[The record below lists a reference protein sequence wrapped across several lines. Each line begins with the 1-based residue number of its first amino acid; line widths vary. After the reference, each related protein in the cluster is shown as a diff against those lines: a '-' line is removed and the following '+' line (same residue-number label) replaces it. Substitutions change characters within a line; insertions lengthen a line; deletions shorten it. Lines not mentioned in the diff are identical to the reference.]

1 MGNGNLGLNETI
13 TATSPAT
20 KTVSASLRLC
30 GSSPFL
36 AKLKTLAED
45 IKLSHTLFAL
55 PFALLS
61 AFLAANGLPKIGQLL
76 LILLCMLTARTV
88 AVSMNRLLDAELD
101 SLNPRTNSRA
111 LPSGSLSSTFY
122 MAVVL
127 LCSSAFIAATAL
139 FGLYKNIWPV
149 ILSLPILLFISA
161 YPFLKR
167 FTQLCHYYLG
177 AALALAPICSWIAI
191 KGNLQLPPLIMAA
204 AVLLWTAGFD
214 IIYASQDYQSDLQT
228 KTFSIPARLGVKNAL
243 FISRL
248 THTLCAIL
256 LIVLGVVTPQFR
268 TLYFIGVAL
277 AIALLIAQHSLVKP
291 DNLSRVNLAF
301 FTLNGMISLLLGT
314 LGIIDVFVR

>member
-1 MGNGNLGLNETI
+1 MPP
-13 TATSPAT
+13 ATSPPT
-20 KTVSASLRLC
+20 EPVSASLRLC
-30 GSSPFL
+30 GSSSFL
-36 AKLKTLAED
+36 AKLKTLAQD

-61 AFLAANGLPKIGQLL
+61 AFLAADGWPDTGKLL
-76 LILLCMLTARTV
+76 LILLCMFTARTV
-88 AVSMNRLLDAELD
+88 AMSMNRLIDAELD
-101 SLNPRTNSRA
+101 SLNPRTQSRA

-177 AALALAPICSWIAI
+177 AALALAPICSWIAV
-191 KGNLQLPPLIMAA
+191 KGNLELPPLIMAA

-214 IIYASQDYQSDLQT
+214 IIYACQDYQSDLQT
-228 KTFSIPARLGVKNAL
+228 KTFSIPAKFGLKNAL
-243 FISRL
+243 LISRL
-248 THTLCAIL
+248 TH
-256 LIVLGVVTPQFR
+256 
-268 TLYFIGVAL
+268 VA
-277 AIALLIAQHSLVKP
+277 AAALLITLGLITPQLRTIYFIAVALSILLLIYQHTVVKP
-291 DNLSRVNLAF
+291 HDLSRVNLAF
-301 FTLNGMISLLLGT
+301 FTINGMISLLLGT